1 MDKENIGNTQAPLV
15 SALGG
20 FFLTLFSQGFLSSGV
35 FAQAA
40 PAPLILPRVEVT
52 GSSVPRID
60 GEAALP
66 VMVIRREEINRS
78 GATSTAELLQRLPA
92 MQLGVS
98 DAFAAGP
105 GSYGFTGASLRGMGE
120 ARTLVLLNGL
130 RLAQFG
136 GQTLNGTS
144 AAVDLSAIP
153 LSSIE
158 RVEVL
163 TDGASSIYGADA
175 IAGVVNII
183 TRRNAKVAD
192 VSVGLSAPR
201 GGGQER
207 RLNVSKGWGDLAVD
221 GRNLTLAMSAESRE
235 ALYANARPYA
245 RSGVAEFSH
254 NGQRYQVVQAAL
266 SSIPANALND
276 AGNVISPSFLST
288 GRCPARHIA
297 TPGATAGSTV
307 CRYDFV
313 GDLVMLPER
322 DRRSLWSSYTQ
333 QITPF
338 HTVRVDALLSR
349 AESRFQLAPVPGAV
363 FIPAGSALH
372 NQYLRP
378 YGVTQDS
385 FALYRTTDLGTRSG
399 RETSDLGHLA
409 LSAQGP
415 WGEWDY
421 KGSFAYSRSQAR
433 SRITGYAG
441 ALALNQLLDSGVI
454 NPFVEP
460 GQQTP
465 QAQAALRN
473 VAYEGDWDGGVSKLH
488 TLALSASR
496 QLANWTHGPVVLGL
510 GVSHHRESY
519 ESRPSLFAQ
528 GRLADPVTGEL
539 ADPAAGRPGDV
550 RFGDSFTTQ
559 PYSASRQVSSGFAE
573 LVLPVRKTLEL
584 TGSAR
589 LDHYSDAGTTS
600 TAKGGARWQPS
611 SGLLFRGSMGTGF
624 RAPTLPQ
631 TKATVQSYGSTSSPY
646 DCSADLQ
653 QMAQNLQAR
662 CRPDGS
668 QYDVLAGG
676 NASLKPER
684 SRQLSLGFRIEPS
697 QSFGMGADFWHVG
710 LRDVISQLPQE
721 EAFAN
726 PQQYPGSFSTVR
738 DTSSGINY
746 LALQSLNQNLGK
758 EYRSGLDMDAQSRW
772 KALGGQWLSQLRISH
787 VFRQA
792 QQLAPG
798 GMYYSSLGNNAE
810 LGEVTFRWRG
820 RWATTL
826 QQAQWRHTLVLNF
839 KSGYR
844 DRSVQ
849 AQLLDASGQPTGQY
863 GFVRVKVPWS
873 STVDW
878 QSAWLFNK
886 TWSLNVGLINV
897 FNQQPPFVPSN
908 GGVNRGQNFGYDD
921 RYSDPRGRVFYA
933 NLNHRF

>member
-1 MDKENIGNTQAPLV
+1 MEKEKIRHAFYLVV

-20 FFLTLFSQGFLSSGV
+20 GGLTLVSQGFLSAAV
-35 FAQAA
+35 FAQAE
-40 PAPLILPRVEVT
+40 PPPLILPRVEVT

-60 GEAALP
+60 GESALP
-66 VMVIRREEINRS
+66 VMVIRREDISRS

-92 MQLGVS
+92 MQSGVS
-98 DAFAAGP
+98 DALAAGP
-105 GSYGFTGASLRGMGE
+105 DSYGFTGASLRGMGE
-120 ARTLVLLNGL
+120 ARTLVLLNGR
-130 RLAQFG
+130 RLAAFG
-136 GQTLNGTS
+136 GQKLTGAI
-144 AAVDLSAIP
+144 AAVDLSTIP

-183 TRRNAKVAD
+183 TKRNASVAD
-192 VSVGLSAPR
+192 VSVGFSAPR

-221 GRNLTLAMSAESRE
+221 GRNLTLAASAESRE
-235 ALYANARPYA
+235 ALYSNARRYA

-266 SSIPANALND
+266 SSIPANALNN
-276 AGNVISPSFLST
+276 AGQVISPSFLSR

-297 TPGATAGSTV
+297 TPGATEGSTV
-307 CRYDFV
+307 CKYDFV

-322 DRRSLWSSYTQ
+322 DRRSLWGSYTE

-338 HTVRVDALLSR
+338 HTLSVDALLSR
-349 AESRFQLAPVPGAV
+349 AESRFQLAPVPGAM

-372 NQYLRP
+372 NQYLLP

-399 RETSDLGHLA
+399 RETADLGHLA
-409 LSAQGP
+409 VSAQGP

-421 KGSFAYSRSQAR
+421 KGSYGYSRSQAR

-441 ALALNQLLDSGVI
+441 ALALNQLLDSGAI

-460 GQQTP
+460 GEQTP
-465 QAQAALRN
+465 QAQDALRR

-539 ADPAAGRPGDV
+539 ANPAAGRPGDV

-559 PYSASRQVSSGFAE
+559 PYSASRQVSSGFGE
-573 LVLPVRKTLEL
+573 LVLPVGKTLEL

-589 LDHYSDAGTTS
+589 LDHYSDAGTAS
-600 TAKGGARWQPS
+600 TAKASARWQPS

-624 RAPTLPQ
+624 LAPTVPQ

-653 QMAQNLQAR
+653 QIAQNLQAQ

-676 NASLKPER
+676 NTSLKPER
-684 SRQLSLGFRIEPS
+684 SRQFSVGFRIEPS
-697 QSFGMGADFWHVG
+697 RSFTFGADFWHVG

-721 EAFAN
+721 EVFAN
-726 PQQYPGSFSTVR
+726 PKQYPGSFSTVR

-758 EYRSGLDMDAQSRW
+758 EYRSGLDVDVQSRW
-772 KALGGQWLSQLRISH
+772 KALGGQWMSQLLVSH

-792 QQLAPG
+792 QQLVPG
-798 GMYYSSLGNNAE
+798 GVYYSSLGNNAE
-810 LGEVTFRWRG
+810 LGEATFRWQG
-820 RWATTL
+820 RWATTV
-826 QQAQWRHTLVLNF
+826 QQARWRHSLVVNF

-844 DRSVQ
+844 DGAVE
-849 AQLLDASGQPTGQY
+849 AQLLDASGQPSGQY
-863 GFVRVKVPWS
+863 EFVRVKVPWS

-878 QSAWLFNK
+878 HSAWHFKK
-886 TWSLNVGLINV
+886 TWSLNLGLINV
-897 FNQQPPFVPSN
+897 FNQTPPFVPSN
-908 GGVNRGQNFGYDD
+908 GGGNRGQNFGYDD
-921 RYSDPRGRVFYA
+921 RYSDPRGRIFYA